1 MITRRSLGLAPAAL
15 LPVAGAAPASAAS
28 LFPAPARYGDE
39 AADTVCVLS
48 IDGGGL
54 RGIAA
59 ARLLQSIDETLQ
71 RRSGAR
77 LVDCFDVFAGT
88 STGSIIAAAL
98 AASRGGGLGY
108 GDPARIVDVYRQQAS
123 RIFGTREER
132 RIRDPSTQRW
142 LSIGLES
149 ALDEV
154 FGDRTLSQV
163 QGELIV
169 PYYNMRA
176 DLGRSAVVAH
186 GGPPGVGDPPWDN
199 VRIRE
204 VVQASCSAPTFFN
217 PMEMSGGQ
225 QGVDGGVFAN
235 NPAMVAWT
243 AVQRRRRGAR
253 VVMLSIGC
261 GHSRANYDEHG
272 TWGPIEW
279 MDPLDGVPLIDV
291 LMRGQGDLVDSQ
303 MAVVLDP
310 DQTYFRFQFALDGLS
325 SQDMDDSS
333 ARNLNELVALSE
345 GEARN
350 PLTAASIERLSD
362 ALSTVQAARSTR
374 RAADG

>member
-15 LPVAGAAPASAAS
+15 LPVAAAAPASAA
-28 LFPAPARYGDE
+28 LFPAPVQYGDE

-48 IDGGGL
+48 VDGGGL

-59 ARLLQSIDETLQ
+59 ARLLQSIDEVLR
-71 RRSGAR
+71 RRSGTR

-88 STGSIIAAAL
+88 STGSIIAAGL
-98 AASRGGGLGY
+98 AGSKGGGLGF

-123 RIFGTREER
+123 RIFGIREER

-142 LSIGLES
+142 LSSGLEG
-149 ALDEV
+149 ALNDV
-154 FGDRTLSQV
+154 FGDMTLSQV
-163 QGELIV
+163 TGELII
-169 PYYNMRA
+169 PYYNMCA
-176 DLGRSAVVAH
+176 DLGRSATIAH

-199 VRIRE
+199 VLVRE
-204 VVQASCSAPTFFN
+204 VVQASCSAPTYFN

-253 VVMLSIGC
+253 VVMLSVGC
-261 GHSRANYDEHG
+261 GHNRAQYDQHD
-272 TWGPIEW
+272 TWGAIEW
-279 MDPLDGVPLIDV
+279 MNPTDGVPLIDV
-291 LMRGQGDLVDSQ
+291 LMRGRSDLVDSQ

-310 DQTYFRFQFALDGLS
+310 DQTYFRFQFAIDGLS

-333 ARNLNELVALSE
+333 SRNLNELVALAE

-350 PLTAASIERLSD
+350 PGTAASIERLAD
-362 ALSTVQAARSTR
+362 ALATVQATRSA
-374 RAADG
+374 RAAVRR